1 MTNRYECIGENGMAT
16 VYRVEKQGSKW
27 TITDESVHYVVGRT
41 KTKKDAIT
49 AMQSVYKE
57 VRELA

>member
-49 AMQSVYKE
+49 AMQSV
-57 VRELA
+57 